1 MSSMPRRSRV
11 VRAGWLLATA
21 LQLALPGAAALADAR
36 LDAVETHA
44 VAHVE
49 SHTTKSCARI
59 HPPDCALCHFL
70 TAPALTGRVTLVR
83 LPVAPSLAPQA
94 ADPAATAHPLA
105 RPHPQPRAPPVLS

>member
-1 MSSMPRRSRV
+1 MPRRSRV

-21 LQLALPGAAALADAR
+21 LQLALPGTAAWADAR

-49 SHTTKSCARI
+49 SHTTESCARI

-70 TAPALTGRVTLVR
+70 TAPVLTGRPIHPR
-83 LPVAPSLAPQA
+83 IDVAARQAPRPTDRTSTPQL
-94 ADPAATAHPLA
+94 LA
-105 RPHPQPRAPPVLS
+105 RPHPQPRAPPPALS